1 MVAVQG
7 CAAAD
12 GEGDLTNMFYLIFE
26 LFFLVIG
33 MFLQE
38 PQLLIAAG
46 AFAIAEELY
55 DIERMLTDGRKEL
68 LTDTDVGHKE

>member
-1 MVAVQG
+1 
-7 CAAAD
+7 
-12 GEGDLTNMFYLIFE
+12 MFYLIFE

-68 LTDTDVGHKE
+68 LTDTDAESGGNK

>member
-1 MVAVQG
+1 
-7 CAAAD
+7 
-12 GEGDLTNMFYLIFE
+12 MFYLIFE
-26 LFFLVIG
+26 LFFLVLG

-55 DIERMLTDGRKEL
+55 CIETKGSGDDGE
-68 LTDTDVGHKE
+68 TE